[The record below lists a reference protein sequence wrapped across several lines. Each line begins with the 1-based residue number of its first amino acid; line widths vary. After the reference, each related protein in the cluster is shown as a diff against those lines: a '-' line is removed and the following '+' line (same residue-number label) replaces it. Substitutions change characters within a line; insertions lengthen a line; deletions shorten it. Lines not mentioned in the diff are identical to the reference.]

1 MSWPKELGREVRNIQ
16 GGKGRRQL
24 LQTTSTVKDSLSV
37 ILKRA
42 VMFEIAYLLL
52 GVNERFPCP
61 AEEKAILPVCTVGM
75 ELSCIPDD
83 MIM

>member
-1 MSWPKELGREVRNIQ
+1 
-16 GGKGRRQL
+16 
-24 LQTTSTVKDSLSV
+24 VKDSLSV
-37 ILKRA
+37 DLKRA

-61 AEEKAILPVCTVGM
+61 AEEKAILPVCIVGM